1 MGAGRIRYF
10 ISEINKIQNILNRS
24 VIPNNIG
31 YVVSRYFI
39 FIVIGITVFT
49 ILKTGKEEIDF
60 LGSLFYGIMLGWG
73 ISFLLLFS
81 VGMIIGKGKLKSFA
95 PLEIVTYFVDRQ
107 EKEEAMEKEKE
118 LLKEINDELSGRVVS
133 FSEIQVAES
142 YLKKEY
148 PKVLVEQKSAQKVF
162 SELEKFVKKEIFET
176 LPGKKFPVS
185 ISDKDVEV
193 IMFLVIKKTTTYKEK
208 SEYMDKSSDKT
219 LKYEEKDLAETLRN
233 NPLIDRYMEE
243 IALKADKFI
252 NERKEK

>member
-1 MGAGRIRYF
+1 MGAERIRYF

-193 IMFLVIKKTTTYKEK
+193 IMFLVIKKTATYKEK

>member
-1 MGAGRIRYF
+1 MSSGRILYF
-10 ISEINKIQNILNRS
+10 ISEINKIQDILNRS

-49 ILKTGKEEIDF
+49 ILKTEKEEIDF

-118 LLKEINDELSGRVVS
+118 LLEEINDELSGRTIS

-148 PKVLVEQKSAQKVF
+148 PKVLTEKKRAEKVF

-185 ISDKDVEV
+185 ISDKDMEI
-193 IMFLVIKKTTTYKEK
+193 IMFLTIKKTATYKEK
-208 SEYMDKSSDKT
+208 SEYIENSSDKT

-233 NPLIDRYMEE
+233 NPLIDSYMEE

>member
-193 IMFLVIKKTTTYKEK
+193 IMFLVIKKTATYKEK
-208 SEYMDKSSDKT
+208 SKYMDKSSDKT

>member
-1 MGAGRIRYF
+1 
-10 ISEINKIQNILNRS
+10 
-24 VIPNNIG
+24 
-31 YVVSRYFI
+31 
-39 FIVIGITVFT
+39 
-49 ILKTGKEEIDF
+49 
-60 LGSLFYGIMLGWG
+60 MLGWG

-133 FSEIQVAES
+133 FSEIQVAEN

-185 ISDKDVEV
+185 ISDKDMEV
-193 IMFLVIKKTTTYKEK
+193 IMFLTIKKTAAYKEK
-208 SEYMDKSSDKT
+208 SEYMEKSSDKA
-219 LKYEEKDLAETLRN
+219 LKYEEKNLAETLRN
-233 NPLIDRYMEE
+233 NPLIDSYMEE

>member
-1 MGAGRIRYF
+1 MGAGRILYF

-31 YVVSRYFI
+31 YAVSRYFI

-185 ISDKDVEV
+185 ISDKDMEV
-193 IMFLVIKKTTTYKEK
+193 IMFLTIKKTAAYKEK
-208 SEYMDKSSDKT
+208 SEYMESSTDKA

-233 NPLIDRYMEE
+233 NPLIDSYMKE

>member
-1 MGAGRIRYF
+1 MDAERIRYF

-193 IMFLVIKKTTTYKEK
+193 IMFLVIKKTATYKEK

>member
-1 MGAGRIRYF
+1 MSAGRILYF

-31 YVVSRYFI
+31 YVVSRCFI
-39 FIVIGITVFT
+39 FVVIGITVFT

-60 LGSLFYGIMLGWG
+60 LGSLFYGIMFGWG

-118 LLKEINDELSGRVVS
+118 LLKEINDELAGRTVS

-148 PKVLVEQKSAQKVF
+148 PKVLTEKKRAEKVF

-193 IMFLVIKKTTTYKEK
+193 IMFLTIKKTATYKEK
-208 SEYMDKSSDKT
+208 SKYMENSSNKA

-233 NPLIDRYMEE
+233 NPLIDSYMEE

>member
-243 IALKADKFI
+243 IALKADNFI

>member
-1 MGAGRIRYF
+1 
-10 ISEINKIQNILNRS
+10 
-24 VIPNNIG
+24 
-31 YVVSRYFI
+31 
-39 FIVIGITVFT
+39 
-49 ILKTGKEEIDF
+49 
-60 LGSLFYGIMLGWG
+60 
-73 ISFLLLFS
+73 
-81 VGMIIGKGKLKSFA
+81 
-95 PLEIVTYFVDRQ
+95 
-107 EKEEAMEKEKE
+107 MEKGKE
-118 LLKEINDELSGRVVS
+118 LLEEINTELSGKTVS

-148 PKVLVEQKSAQKVF
+148 PKVLTEKKKAEKVF

-185 ISDKDVEV
+185 ISDKDMEV
-193 IMFLVIKKTTTYKEK
+193 IMFLTIKKTVAYKEK

>member
-1 MGAGRIRYF
+1 MSAERILYF
-10 ISEINKIQNILNRS
+10 IGEINKIQNILNRS

-39 FIVIGITVFT
+39 FIIIGITIFY
-49 ILKTGKEEIDF
+49 ILKNEGKDI
-60 LGSLFYGIMLGWG
+60 GSLFLGIMLGWG
-73 ISFLLLFS
+73 ISFLLLFT
-81 VGMIIGKGKLKSFA
+81 VGIIIGKGKLKSFA
-95 PLEIVTYFVDRQ
+95 PLEMVTYLVDKQ
-107 EKEEAMEKEKE
+107 EKKDAMEKEKK
-118 LLKEINDELSGRVVS
+118 LLEEINAELAGRTVS
-133 FSEIQVAES
+133 FSEIQVAKS
-142 YLKKEY
+142 YLKKESL
-148 PKVLVEQKSAQKVF
+148 KLIVEQKRAEKVF

-193 IMFLVIKKTTTYKEK
+193 IMFLTIKKTATYKEK
-208 SEYMDKSSDKT
+208 SKYMENSSNKA

-233 NPLIDRYMEE
+233 NPLIDSYMEE

>member
-1 MGAGRIRYF
+1 MDAGRIRYF

-193 IMFLVIKKTTTYKEK
+193 IMFLVIKKTATYKEK

>member
-1 MGAGRIRYF
+1 MGAGRILYF

-118 LLKEINDELSGRVVS
+118 LLEEINTELAGRTVP

-148 PKVLVEQKSAQKVF
+148 PKVLTEKKRAEKVF

-176 LPGKKFPVS
+176 LPGKKFPVR
-185 ISDKDVEV
+185 ISDKDMEV
-193 IMFLVIKKTTTYKEK
+193 IIFLTIKKTATYKEK
-208 SEYMDKSSDKT
+208 SEYMEKSSDKA
-219 LKYEEKDLAETLRN
+219 LKYEEKNLAETLRN
-233 NPLIDRYMEE
+233 NPLINSYMEE
-243 IALKADKFI
+243 IAVKADKFI

>member
-1 MGAGRIRYF
+1 MTVAEINQYL
-10 ISEINKIQNILNRS
+10 IKINKIQDILNKS

-31 YVVSRYFI
+31 YAVSRYFI

-118 LLKEINDELSGRVVS
+118 LLEEINTELAGRTVP

-148 PKVLVEQKSAQKVF
+148 PRVLAEQKRSQKVF

-185 ISDKDVEV
+185 ISDKDMET
-193 IMFLVIKKTTTYKEK
+193 IMFLTIKKTAAYKEK
-208 SEYMDKSSDKT
+208 AEYMDENSDKA
-219 LKYEEKDLAETLRN
+219 LKYEEKNLSETLRN
-233 NPLIDRYMEE
+233 NPLINSYMEE
-243 IALKADKFI
+243 IAVKADKFI

>member
-1 MGAGRIRYF
+1 MGAGRIQYF

-193 IMFLVIKKTTTYKEK
+193 IMFLVIKKTATYKEK

>member
-1 MGAGRIRYF
+1 MSAGRILYF

-39 FIVIGITVFT
+39 FIVIGITTFY
-49 ILKTGKEEIDF
+49 ILKNGGKYI
-60 LGSLFYGIMLGWG
+60 GSLFCGITLGWL
-73 ISFLLLFS
+73 ISFLLFFM
-81 VGMIIGKGKLKSFA
+81 VGIIIGKGDQKSFA
-95 PLEIVTYFVDRQ
+95 PLEMVIYLADKQ
-107 EKEEAMEKEKE
+107 GKKDAMKKGKE
-118 LLKEINDELSGRVVS
+118 LLEEINAELAGRTVP
-133 FSEIQVAES
+133 FSEIQVAEN

-148 PKVLVEQKSAQKVF
+148 PKVLTEKKRAEKVF

-193 IMFLVIKKTTTYKEK
+193 IIFLTIKKTATYKEK
-208 SEYMDKSSDKT
+208 SEYMDESSEKT
-219 LKYEEKDLAETLRN
+219 LKYEEKNLTETLRN
-233 NPLIDRYMEE
+233 NPLIDSYIEE
-243 IALKADKFI
+243 IAVKADKFI

>member
-1 MGAGRIRYF
+1 MSAGRILYF

-81 VGMIIGKGKLKSFA
+81 VGMIIGKGELKSFA

-118 LLKEINDELSGRVVS
+118 LLKEINDELSGKVVS
-133 FSEIQVAES
+133 FSEIQVAEN

-185 ISDKDVEV
+185 ISDKDMEV
-193 IMFLVIKKTTTYKEK
+193 IMFLTIKKTAAYKEK

-219 LKYEEKDLAETLRN
+219 LKYEEKNLAETLRN
-233 NPLIDRYMEE
+233 NPLIDSYIEE
-243 IALKADKFI
+243 IAVKADKFI
-252 NERKEK
+252 EERKKK

>member
-49 ILKTGKEEIDF
+49 ILKTEKEEIDF

-193 IMFLVIKKTTTYKEK
+193 IMFLVIKKTATYKEK